1 MLSNV
6 LMHIYKR
13 KRLKVFIPITLFMD
27 SALSLAIDVYSLS
40 ACGHMMSSVQLAS

>member
-13 KRLKVFIPITLFMD
+13 KRLKVFIPIPLLMD
-27 SALSLAIDVYSLS
+27 STLSLALDV
-40 ACGHMMSSVQLAS
+40 